1 MTYVF
6 KGGLERPG
14 KMTRIL
20 GPWVLLSLNESHIEF
35 QMRFRWL
42 ARLAGPWR
50 IERSAIRRVYLGR
63 LNVLTPAQV
72 NFLAE
77 ENMPWTFLARTPQA
91 VLDAAEKLGY
101 PVRPEAPDS
110 TA

>member
-20 GPWVLLSLNESHIEF
+20 GPWVLLILDDSHIEF
-35 QMRFRWL
+35 RMRFRWL

-50 IERSAIRRVYLGR
+50 VERSAIREVYSGR
-63 LNVLTPAQV
+63 LKVLVRAQV

-77 ENMPWTFLARTPQA
+77 ENMPWTFLTQRPMD
-91 VLDAAEKLGY
+91 VLDAAAELGY
-101 PVRPEAPDS
+101 PVRHQ
-110 TA
+110 T

>member
-14 KMTRIL
+14 KMTRVL
-20 GPWVLLSLNESHIEF
+20 GPWVLLILDDSHIEF

-42 ARLAGPWR
+42 ARFAGPWR
-50 IERSAIRRVYLGR
+50 VERSAIREVYLGR
-63 LNVLTPAQV
+63 LGAVPAQV

-77 ENMPWTFLARTPQA
+77 ENMPWTFLARSPQP
-91 VLDAAEKLGY
+91 VLEAAEELGY
-101 PVRPEAPDS
+101 PVRHDDRFR
-110 TA
+110 

>member
-20 GPWVLLSLNESHIEF
+20 GPWVLLILDDSHIEF
-35 QMRFRWL
+35 RMRFRWL
-42 ARLAGPWR
+42 TRFAGPWR
-50 IERSAIRRVYLGR
+50 VERASIREVYLGR

-72 NFLAE
+72 EFLAE
-77 ENMPWTFLARTPQA
+77 ENMPWTFLARSPQD
-91 VLDAAEKLGY
+91 VLDAAEGLGY
-101 PVRPEAPDS
+101 PVRHQK
-110 TA
+110 

>member
-1 MTYVF
+1 MTYIF

-20 GPWVLLSLNESHIEF
+20 GSWVLLILDDSHIEF
-35 QMRFRWL
+35 RMRFRWL
-42 ARLAGPWR
+42 ASFAGPWR
-50 IERSAIRRVYLGR
+50 VERSDIREVYLGR
-63 LNVLTPAQV
+63 LNVLAPWVDV

-91 VLDAAEKLGY
+91 VLEAAEKLGY
-101 PVRPEAPDS
+101 PVRIEN
-110 TA
+110 